1 MDIEGLGEETIDLL
15 FSNNLVRNI
24 SDIYDLRIEQLVPL
38 ERLGE
43 KSAANILKSIKKSIE
58 TPYSR
63 VLFALGIRHVGETV
77 AKTISGRFRTIDELI
92 NAKVEQLTS
101 VNEIGPKIASSIV
114 AYFSDGD
121 NLEMIK
127 KLKAAGIRFNDITV
141 SSQTGSSLY
150 GKTIVISGVFLE
162 HSRDE
167 YKDMIEKNGGKNST
181 SVSGNTSFILA
192 GENMGQSKKEKADE
206 LGVPMISEQEFLKII
221 AK

>member
-141 SSQTGSSLY
+141 SSQTGSSLD

-221 AK
+221 DK